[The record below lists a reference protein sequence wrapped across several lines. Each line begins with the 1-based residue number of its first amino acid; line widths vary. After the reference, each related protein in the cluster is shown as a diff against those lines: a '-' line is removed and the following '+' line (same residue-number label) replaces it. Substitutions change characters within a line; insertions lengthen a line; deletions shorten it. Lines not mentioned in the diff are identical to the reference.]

1 MKNFKDYGVLEI
13 NDSSAKCLN
22 GGSWIGDNLGYAVGC
37 IVRYSAPNGIGT
49 SNLIMD
55 YAASQV

>member
-1 MKNFKDYGVLEI
+1 MKNLKDYGVLEI
-13 NDSSAKCLN
+13 NDSSAKCMN
-22 GGSWIGDNLGYAVGC
+22 GGSWIPPNLGLVVGA
-37 IVRYSAPNGIGT
+37 ILRYSAPNGIGT